1 MGFPYATAT
10 GTHLQ
15 MRPLKHQWIDV
26 ENHENH
32 WSILRFKDRMLVCS
46 MLYFKVVDLPHGS
59 HGNCENGC
67 LISRHHTHGPRR
79 SNKTQTSHGNTAIN
93 RIVISSSPPR
103 SLEFQQNA
111 FINMA
116 ILANL
121 GGILHFWRK
130 PLGIFPHTSCLI
142 YSYMTWI
149 SSCHLANR
157 KTCHM
162 LGQHFPNLA
171 RLASYPFGFVWKCWV
186 NLPNEIAIFHDGIM
200 ISKTIGY
207 NGVHNIFRHTHVYTT
222 GDSWLPHGSTSD
234 NRHVQRRP
242 CDPSPQSEVP
252 KWCHHPMEC
261 PINQPLIEL
270 DVGQNGRPMWDHRC
284 ECLV

>member
-1 MGFPYATAT
+1 M
-10 GTHLQ
+10 
-15 MRPLKHQWIDV
+15 
-26 ENHENH
+26 
-32 WSILRFKDRMLVCS
+32 
-46 MLYFKVVDLPHGS
+46 YFKVADLPHGS

-67 LISRHHTHGPRR
+67 LVSRHHTHGPRR
-79 SNKTQTSHGNTAIN
+79 SNKTQTSHGNTATN
-93 RIVISSSPPR
+93 RIVISSSPPF

-116 ILANL
+116 TLANL

-171 RLASYPFGFVWKCWV
+171 RLASYPFFKIDQQ
-186 NLPNEIAIFHDGIM
+186 LSHI
-200 ISKTIGY
+200 
-207 NGVHNIFRHTHVYTT
+207 YTT
-222 GDSWLPHGSTSD
+222 GDSWFPHGSTSD
-234 NRHVQRRP
+234 TDKSKGGLVTHLLNPKWSVV
-242 CDPSPQSEVP
+242 PSPHGMPHKST
-252 KWCHHPMEC
+252 
-261 PINQPLIEL
+261 I
-270 DVGQNGRPMWDHRC
+270 D
-284 ECLV
+284 